1 MRAQWRMQSRMPW
14 RMQWRA
20 HAEGRMHGRASGN
33 ITAGETVNTTG
44 RRARVA
50 SVHTSKIILPRPR
63 FLSRPAPVAA
73 ERGRPGHGDYGSA
86 LTRARDPIAGSRW
99 FGASGPSKARV
110 GRRST
115 HGSRPLKPYYMIYRP
130 LYAISSWPTPRLRTG
145 LPVPGG
151 VSARSGRAVSGNFS
165 VRAKRRQAPRGLA
178 TARNPLANL
187 RR

>member
-99 FGASGPSKARV
+99 FGASGPSGP
-110 GRRST
+110 GRTPLHTRDTCGPPDPLLYDIST
-115 HGSRPLKPYYMIYRP
+115 PIRNLELADSAFTYR
-130 LYAISSWPTPRLRTG
+130 TTGTRGGLREVRT
-145 LPVPGG
+145 
-151 VSARSGRAVSGNFS
+151 SGIR
-165 VRAKRRQAPRGLA
+165 
-178 TARNPLANL
+178 
-187 RR
+187 